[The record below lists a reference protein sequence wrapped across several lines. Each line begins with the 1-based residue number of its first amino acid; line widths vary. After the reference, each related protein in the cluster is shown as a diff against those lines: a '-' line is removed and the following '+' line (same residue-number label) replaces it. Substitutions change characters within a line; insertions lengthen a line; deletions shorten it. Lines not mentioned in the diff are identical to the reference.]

1 MHYKEK
7 TKRGS
12 LIQCLCISESKFY
25 AQDIARQTC
34 TEFAIQVS
42 SKVPNAHFISVYINA
57 IPWQVLHF

>member
-34 TEFAIQVS
+34 TELAIQVNL
-42 SKVPNAHFISVYINA
+42 KVTSAHRISVYIIT
-57 IPWQVLHF
+57 IP